1 MIRERIIPCL
11 LIQDGGLVKTINF
24 SNPKYIGDPIN
35 AIHIFNEKDVDE
47 MIIIDIKATANGYI
61 DFELLEELA
70 SEAFMPLTYGG
81 GIKTVEDIKRILQSG
96 YEKVVMNYSFFDNN
110 KLVQEASALFGSQS
124 ISVGIDIKRNFL
136 GKYKVFRLNG
146 KEKIGLDPVDVAI
159 MAQQLGAGEIF
170 INNIDKDGTMSGYD
184 IKLVD
189 KITSAVEI
197 PVVACGGAGNINDI
211 AELFRKTRVSG
222 AAVGS
227 LFIYFGKHKA
237 VLINVPSEEEF
248 RKVGLYNGI

>member
-1 MIRERIIPCL
+1 MIRERIMPCL
-11 LIQDGGLVKTINF
+11 LMEDGGLVKTIKF
-24 SNPKYIGDPIN
+24 SNPRYIGDPIN
-35 AIHIFNEKDVDE
+35 AIHIFNEKNIDE
-47 MIIIDIKATANGYI
+47 MIIVDIKATATGHI
-61 DFELLEELA
+61 DFDLLEELA

-81 GIKTVEDIKRILQSG
+81 GIKTIEDIKRILKSG
-96 YEKVVMNYSFFDNN
+96 FEKVVINYSFFENSN
-110 KLVQEASALFGSQS
+110 LIKQASALFGSQS
-124 ISVGIDIKRNFL
+124 ISVGLDVKKNLF

-146 KEKIGLDPVDVAI
+146 KEKTGFDPIDAAI
-159 MAQQLGAGEIF
+159 LAEDCGAGEIF
-170 INNIDKDGTMSGYD
+170 LNNIDKDGTMSGYD
-184 IKLVD
+184 INLVN
-189 KITSAVEI
+189 KITNAIEI

-211 AELFRKTRVSG
+211 AELFSKTKVSG